1 FDGWRMFARHDQ
13 LEAIKELG
21 EAELQQG
28 IMKTVSEVMTTYF
41 NLVQQKQRLNA
52 LDSTLVI
59 SKQRV
64 DLAQNRFEIGKA
76 SKLELL
82 NAQVDQNTAQTLYF
96 RQQQLS
102 ENTRTRLN
110 ELTGREI
117 KIDCQVVDLILVDE
131 SLDISVL
138 EERAK
143 AQNPQLQAHLI

>member
-1 FDGWRMFARHDQ
+1 FDGLRMFARHDQ

-64 DLAQNRFEIGKA
+64 DLAQNRLDIGKA

-82 NAQVDQNTAQTLYF
+82 NAQVDQNTDQTLYF
-96 RQQQLS
+96 RQQELF
-102 ENTRTRLN
+102 EDTTARLN
-110 ELTGREI
+110 EVMGRDI
-117 KIDCQVVDLILVDE
+117 KIEFQVVELILVDE
-131 SLDISVL
+131 SL
-138 EERAK
+138 
-143 AQNPQLQAHLI
+143 